1 MKEMLPFLA
10 IAIITC
16 LTSPHTTLAG
26 DHYKN
31 FSVAVYIPVGV
42 TRSMADPQW
51 LSSHFASLSS
61 QLKIDKVYIETYRG
75 RQTADENSIDA
86 IKKFFLDHGIQVAGG
101 LALIDSSPGG
111 QFKSFDY
118 ADASDRQYVQRVVE
132 ITARHFD
139 EIILDDF
146 YFYSTKSD
154 ADIAAKGDRS
164 WTQYR
169 LGAMDDISRNVLM
182 KPARS
187 VNPSVK
193 IIIKFPNWYEHFQGL
208 GYDLDQE
215 PKIFDRIYT
224 GTETRDPV
232 FTEQH
237 LQAYESYS
245 IMRYFENIAPGR
257 NGGGWVDT
265 YDVKYADRY
274 AEQLWDTIFAKAREI
289 TLFNWAALERTCPP
303 GERSMWQDQ
312 PTSFDYRLISTAQSE
327 PGGRRAVPRD
337 LQSEPSYASAAGYS
351 LEHVD
356 RIAGNLGNPIGIK
369 SYRPPHAT
377 GEDFLHNYL
386 GMIGIPIDL
395 YPTFPTDTD
404 TLLLTE
410 SAKADPDIVSKIKS
424 QLVAGKSVIITSGL
438 LQALQGKGIED
449 ICELRCPPR
458 KAIVTDFQGPRG
470 RPLTN
475 VSLSRGILIPQIDFL
490 TNDAWSLVSG
500 IANGNGYPI
509 LLMDR
514 YSNGTLYVLTIPDN
528 FADLYRFPPE
538 VLSAIKRVLMKDF
551 PAILEAPSQI
561 SLFAYDNN
569 TFVVESYLPTPTLAT
584 LAVSGNFTHFRNLI
598 TGQLI
603 EGQLPPVS
611 ATSTTLAT
619 QPSAGRSR
627 LTFALQLNPHSYGV
641 FTAEK

>member
-1 MKEMLPFLA
+1 MKKVLPFLTIA
-10 IAIITC
+10 IAASLTC
-16 LTSPHTTLAG
+16 ITSPRTTFAG
-26 DHYKN
+26 NYKN

-51 LSSHFASLSS
+51 LSSHWNALSS

-75 RQTADENSIDA
+75 RQTADENTIEP
-86 IKKFFLDHGIQVAGG
+86 IKKFFVDHNVRVAGG

-118 ADASDRQYVQRVVE
+118 ADASDRQYVQHVVE
-132 ITARHFD
+132 MAARHFD

-164 WTQYR
+164 WTYYR
-169 LGAMDDISRNVLM
+169 LETMDDVSRNVLM
-182 KPARS
+182 KPARQ

-215 PKIFDRIYT
+215 PKIFDGIYT
-224 GTETRDPV
+224 GTETRDPL

-245 IMRYFENIAPGR
+245 IMRYFENIAPSR

-265 YDVKYADRY
+265 YDVHYADRY
-274 AEQLWDTIFAKAREI
+274 AEQLWDTILSKPREI
-289 TLFNWAALERTCPP
+289 TLFNWAALERSCPP
-303 GERSMWQDQ
+303 GDRWMWQDQ
-312 PTSFDYRLISTAQSE
+312 PTSTSFDYRRISTNSSD
-327 PGGRRAVPRD
+327 PT
-337 LQSEPSYASAAGYS
+337 YASAASYS
-351 LEHVD
+351 LEQID
-356 RIAGNLGNPIGIK
+356 RVAGNLGNPIGIK

-395 YPTFPTDTD
+395 YPTFPTDAD
-404 TLLLTE
+404 MLLLTE

-424 QLVAGKSVIITSGL
+424 QLVAGKSVVITSGL

-458 KAIVTDFQGPRG
+458 KALVTDFQGPRG
-470 RPLTN
+470 RPLPAGTFLPQ
-475 VSLSRGILIPQIDFL
+475 SLSPGILIPQIDFL
-490 TNDAWSLVSG
+490 TNDAWALVAG
-500 IANGNGYPI
+500 IAGTNGYPI

-514 YSNGTLYVLTIPDN
+514 YSNGNFYVLTIPDN

-538 VLSAIKRVLMKDF
+538 VLFAIKRTLLKDF
-551 PAILEAPSQI
+551 PAILDAPAQV

-569 TFVVESYLPTPTLAT
+569 TFVIESYLPTPTTVSLA
-584 LAVSGNFTHFRNLI
+584 LSGGFTHLRNVL
-598 TGQLI
+598 TGQLT
-603 EGQLPPVS
+603 EGQTPPAPRAP
-611 ATSTTLAT
+611 ATQATQSTTGPT
-619 QPSAGRSR
+619 RYS
-627 LTFALQLNPHSYGV
+627 FALELKPHTYEV
-641 FTAEK
+641 FEAEK